1 MAPPS
6 THKAKLVENPSKD
19 QVVLGKMGKHP
30 EQPCL
35 ISDPTDYG
43 QRKAPKKDVFVYWFG
58 AKLSECWGYI
68 PKTSCKVWDDDSR
81 AAYEEKT
88 LDAKIKQTILDDLA
102 KWEKD
107 GTRALRIRTNG

>member
-1 MAPPS
+1 MPS
-6 THKAKLVENPSKD
+6 HT
-19 QVVLGKMGKHP
+19 
-30 EQPCL
+30 
-35 ISDPTDYG
+35 
-43 QRKAPKKDVFVYWFG
+43 VFVYFFG
-58 AKLSECWGYI
+58 GSAVRRFGGSKSAMSRFEVHRPIEEECWARI
-68 PKTSCKVWDDDSR
+68 DKSDCKVWDDDSR